1 MGQQPR
7 PSQHKKKKTE
17 ERGGGTLISEE
28 VGQVSYRTAF
38 LLTPDEQQRPQPPS
52 FITPL
57 ATSSKAPRTEA
68 PASSGPLTEKQNLRH
83 DHRPLDLHFYK
94 VPRRFLC
101 TLKFEKHWTRSQNP
115 SVLAQLLPSNCCVI
129 VWGLLTSLGAGD
141 ILPGL
146 RASEPCFSLM
156 GSSVFKS
163 DHPSPSRWRSVRAFA
178 NK

>member
-17 ERGGGTLISEE
+17 ERGGSTLISEE

-94 VPRRFLC
+94 VPRRFLYMHDQYAYKGISIC
-101 TLKFEKHWTRSQNP
+101 IFALSFLFPEEHFLN
-115 SVLAQLLPSNCCVI
+115 LFISNLILIYSGIIPDARVI
-129 VWGLLTSLGAGD
+129 V
-141 ILPGL
+141 
-146 RASEPCFSLM
+146 E
-156 GSSVFKS
+156 K
-163 DHPSPSRWRSVRAFA
+163 
-178 NK
+178 